1 MLDDGTKRCK
11 VCGLVLI
18 NCRQKKNHM
27 FLSHYQQNQQIG
39 GSLMNQQQPFNVLKR
54 GPITYYS
61 VNFYQHKYFYNFFDE
76 GVIDSLFDSMKDSTV
91 SPKNEFKMQGYAEI
105 VNFQPTETIE
115 LENLRLWVTNVY
127 YGRYFNNVARQKMK
141 QDILKRVII
150 KGETGS
156 SWHFKHFNKI

>member
-1 MLDDGTKRCK
+1 
-11 VCGLVLI
+11 
-18 NCRQKKNHM
+18 M

-39 GSLMNQQQPFNVLKR
+39 GSLMNQQEPFDVLKR
-54 GPITYYS
+54 GPITYY
-61 VNFYQHKYFYNFFDE
+61 YQHKNFYNFFDE
-76 GVIDSLFDSMKDSTV
+76 GVIDSFFDSMKDSVV

-156 SWHFKHFNKI
+156 S